1 MADVVDET
9 ADARSLVFTVPDGP
23 GDPVIPSERL
33 RYAPGQ
39 FLTLRVPSDR
49 TGSVARCYSL
59 CSSPF
64 TGDPMTVTV
73 KRTADGYASNWL
85 CDHAHAGMKI
95 HVLAPSGTFVP
106 KTLDADFLLLA
117 AGSGIT
123 PMMAICKSALSEGSG
138 KVVLI
143 YANRD
148 ENSVIFG
155 GALRELA
162 AKYPDR
168 LTVVHWLE
176 TVQGLP
182 SAAALAGLGGA
193 LRRPRRVHLR
203 AGAVHGRRRG
213 GAQEPGTPPE
223 RIHIEVFKSLESDP
237 FAAVVIEDDGDE
249 PPATAVVELDGETH
263 TVSWPRNAKLLDVL
277 LDKGLDA
284 PFSCREGHCGA
295 CAVLKR
301 SGEVADG
308 SQRRARAA
316 RPRRGPHP
324 RLPGAAAVGFRRSHL
339 RRVAQ
344 RLTIREPEGSMM
356 KRLASVLAAVS
367 TTWLTLALVTP
378 TAVSSAALD
387 TADTSFPINEFTQL
401 EVHTTANCVL
411 ADNAVLL
418 PRRGQPAHAGGA
430 DRVPARPVGPPD
442 HHTAVIGP
450 DRLPGFGLGRPQ
462 HPDVQIHWAR

>member
-1 MADVVDET
+1 VTDEPLGSHVLELQVADVVEET
-9 ADARSLVFTVPDGP
+9 ADARSLVFCVPEGP
-23 GDPVIPSERL
+23 DAPEIPADRL
-33 RYAPGQ
+33 RYSPGQ

-106 KTLDADFLLLA
+106 KTLDTDFLLLA

-123 PMMAICKSALSEGSG
+123 PMMAICKSALAEGSG
-138 KVVLI
+138 NVVLI

-155 GALRELA
+155 GTLRELA

-182 SAAALAGLGGA
+182 SAAALAGLAAPFIGRDAYICGPGPFMAAAEEALKNLGA
-193 LRRPRRVHLR
+193 P
-203 AGAVHGRRRG
+203 AD
-213 GAQEPGTPPE
+213 

-237 FAAVVIEDDGDE
+237 FARVVIAADDSDDSDE
-249 PPATAVVELDGETH
+249 GPATAIVTLDGERH
-263 TVSWPRNAKLLDVL
+263 EVRWPRNAKLLDVL

-295 CAVLKR
+295 CAVLKK
-301 SGEVADG
+301 SGDVEMEVNDVLEQQDLDEGLILGCQA
-308 SQRRARAA
+308 
-316 RPRRGPHP
+316 HP
-324 RLPGAAAVGFRRSHL
+324 RSD
-339 RRVAQ
+339 
-344 RLTIREPEGSMM
+344 
-356 KRLASVLAAVS
+356 SVE
-367 TTWLTLALVTP
+367 VTY
-378 TAVSSAALD
+378 D
-387 TADTSFPINEFTQL
+387 E
-401 EVHTTANCVL
+401 
-411 ADNAVLL
+411 
-418 PRRGQPAHAGGA
+418 
-430 DRVPARPVGPPD
+430 
-442 HHTAVIGP
+442 
-450 DRLPGFGLGRPQ
+450 
-462 HPDVQIHWAR
+462 